1 MKITFWSVLFND
13 AVKYGNYMASVVYG
27 SFVVWNKGKPK
38 YNSHFLHHITHTDI
52 EPGLDKQE
60 TNRPT
65 HGTPVKTE
73 INLT

>member
-1 MKITFWSVLFND
+1 
-13 AVKYGNYMASVVYG
+13 MASVVYV
-27 SFVVWNKGKPK
+27 SLVVWNKGKPK
-38 YNSHFLHHITHTDI
+38 YSEKNLYNSHFLHHITHTDI
-52 EPGLDKQE
+52 EPGPDKQE